1 MPASREA
8 EGGLWK
14 AQLGET
20 SAEELSSEQRRTMEA
35 GKAQCLE
42 TGSCAAQTSQEGWHP
57 LAAAPSLGLLS
68 VQSVPAEAHI

>member
-57 LAAAPSLGLLS
+57 LAAALSLGLLS
-68 VQSVPAEAHI
+68 AQSVPAEAHI